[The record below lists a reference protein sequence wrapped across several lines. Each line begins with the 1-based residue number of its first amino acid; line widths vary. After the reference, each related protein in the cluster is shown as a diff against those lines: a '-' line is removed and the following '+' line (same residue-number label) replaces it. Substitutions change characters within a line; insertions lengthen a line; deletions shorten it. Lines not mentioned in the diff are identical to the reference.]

1 MKITGRQRKL
11 LSELSDIC
19 NQLGSPLDGTA
30 TNNVKYIDR
39 QRSLMLVHK
48 VIYGV
53 VCDDPENEYREQDY
67 SVAVLAM
74 DMLKELNKKLYPDK
88 NGLIDQFDFH

>member
-11 LSELSDIC
+11 LSELSKIC
-19 NQLGSPLDGTA
+19 NELGSPLDGTA

-39 QRSLMLVHK
+39 QRSLMLVHH

-53 VCDDPENEYREQDY
+53 LCDEPENEYRDDDFEK
-67 SVAVLAM
+67 AVKSLEK
-74 DMLKELNKKLYPDK
+74 LHELNKRVYPDK
-88 NGLIDQFDFH
+88 NGNINQFKF

>member
-11 LSELSDIC
+11 LAQLSEVC
-19 NQLGSPLDGTA
+19 NELGSPLDGTA

-53 VCDDPENEYREQDY
+53 LCDEPENDYRESDFKEATH
-67 SVAVLAM
+67 SMDALIVLS
-74 DMLKELNKKLYPDK
+74 KRIYPDK
-88 NGLIDQFDFH
+88 NGLINQFTF

>member
-11 LSELSDIC
+11 LAELSQTC
-19 NQLGSPLDGTA
+19 NELGSPLDGTA

-53 VCDDPENEYREQDY
+53 ICDDPENEYRDEDFNL
-67 SVAVLAM
+67 AVSSMAK
-74 DMLKELNKKLYPDK
+74 LKQLNARIYPDK
-88 NGLIDQFDFH
+88 NGLINQFEF

>member
-11 LSELSDIC
+11 LSELSQLC
-19 NQLGSPLDGTA
+19 NDMGSPLDGTA

-39 QRSLMLVHK
+39 QRALMLVHQ

-53 VCDDPENEYREQDY
+53 LCDDVDNEYREDDVK
-67 SVAVLAM
+67 SANAAIEI
-74 DMLKELNKKLYPDK
+74 LKLLNARIYPDK
-88 NGLIDQFDFH
+88 NGLINQFSF